1 MLMFVL
7 AQIVMELMLA
17 SPLLR
22 GLVIVMCMRGDST
35 MKKDMTGEG
44 KCLVGFVSPFSNH
57 GDTCLDACHPIQDLV
72 RSGRM

>member
-1 MLMFVL
+1 
-7 AQIVMELMLA
+7 
-17 SPLLR
+17 
-22 GLVIVMCMRGDST
+22 